1 MDHADLT
8 RRVIGCAI
16 EVHRRLGPGLLE
28 RTYEAAMV
36 IELQHQGLRC
46 TRQVGVPIR
55 YRDEWIGE
63 YRIDLIVEDAVV
75 LEIKSTERD
84 DKFFEAQALAY
95 LRASGLHIGLIINF
109 NSKLVTQGVKR
120 LVL

>member
-109 NSKLVTQGVKR
+109 NSKLVTQSVKR